1 MYRLIIDIPQY
12 NSRLNFKENINIL
25 KRKFKELCDLTE
37 CENNDNIRLLTMIDK
52 YIDEHFTENSLDLT
66 KIAENVKVEPKY
78 LSAYFKKH
86 KNITLVKY
94 ITQKRIEYAKQLLK
108 DTDLAINAIAIKV
121 GFTDLSVFGKSFK
134 RSENITPS
142 EYRKVIK
149 H

>member
-1 MYRLIIDIPQY
+1 M
-12 NSRLNFKENINIL
+12 
-25 KRKFKELCDLTE
+25 TE

-108 DTDLAINAIAIKV
+108 DTDLAINAITIKV